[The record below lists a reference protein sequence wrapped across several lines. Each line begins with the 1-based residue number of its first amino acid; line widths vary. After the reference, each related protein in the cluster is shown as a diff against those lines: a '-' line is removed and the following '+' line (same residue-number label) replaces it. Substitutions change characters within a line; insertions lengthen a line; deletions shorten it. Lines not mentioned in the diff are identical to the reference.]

1 MQQQESWQVSD
12 NAAEVYEQRF
22 VPAIFGQ
29 WAPRVADAAKLSGG
43 DRVLDVAC
51 GTGVVARECARRLGA
66 SGRVTGLDINDGMLT
81 VARRLR
87 PEIDWRQGDAVDL
100 PFNDG
105 SFEAVVCP
113 FALMFFPDRVAALR
127 EMWRVLAPGGRLA
140 VAVCG
145 PIEDTPAYPALVD
158 LLHRHAGPEAA
169 GIMLAPFV
177 LGDRDELAGVFGA
190 AGIDNIEISTQWGR
204 ERFESINMF
213 IETEI
218 KGSPLVELF
227 DEDTYKD
234 LLEEGQTTFEFC
246 QVNNGRVEFP
256 MPAHIVTALKG

>member
-1 MQQQESWQVSD
+1 MQQPESWQVSD

-22 VPAIFGQ
+22 VPAIFGE
-29 WAPRVADAAKLSGG
+29 WGPRVADAAGLSGG
-43 DRVLDVAC
+43 DQVLDVAC

-66 SGRVTGLDINDGMLT
+66 SGRVTGLDINDGMLA

-87 PEIDWRQGDAVDL
+87 PEIDWRQGDAAAL
-100 PFNDG
+100 PFDDG
-105 SFEAVVCP
+105 SFEAVGCQ

-127 EMWRVLAPGGRLA
+127 KMWRVLARGGRLA

-145 PIEDTPAYPALVD
+145 PIEDTPAYPALVE
-158 LLHRHAGPEAA
+158 LLERHAGPEAA

-177 LGDRDELAGVFGA
+177 LGDRDGLVEVFGA

-204 ERFESINMF
+204 ERFESIDML

-218 KGSPLVELF
+218 KGSPFVELL
-227 DEDTYKD
+227 DESTYKA
-234 LLEEGQTTFEFC
+234 LLEEGQTTFAFC
-246 QVNNGRVEFP
+246 QVDDGRVEFP
-256 MPAHIVTALKG
+256 MPAYIVTVRKG